1 MNRQGALAE
10 YLVVPSR
17 FAWSISGHS
26 PAALVCVEP
35 TSVVISA
42 LRRLRSPLPET
53 ALVVGVGAQG
63 LLMSLALIERGL
75 SVHVHDVNPDRVAF
89 ATGLGAV
96 PLESA
101 EDRHFSL
108 VVDTVGLPASMAV
121 SLNRA
126 RVRGTVLCLGL
137 DSRPLELT
145 SQRLVRRQ
153 LTIQGS
159 LTYDHPVD
167 FESSIA
173 MIDEGRL
180 HPERVVTD
188 EYPLDQA
195 QLAFERASSSRG
207 KTWRRI
213 TDPTD

>member
-1 MNRQGALAE
+1 
-10 YLVVPSR
+10 
-17 FAWSISGHS
+17 
-26 PAALVCVEP
+26 
-35 TSVVISA
+35 
-42 LRRLRSPLPET
+42 
-53 ALVVGVGAQG
+53 
-63 LLMSLALIERGL
+63 
-75 SVHVHDVNPDRVAF
+75 
-89 ATGLGAV
+89 
-96 PLESA
+96 
-101 EDRHFSL
+101 
-108 VVDTVGLPASMAV
+108 MAV

-137 DSRPLELT
+137 DSRPIELT

-207 KTWRRI
+207 KTWIRI